1 MRSMLIPVVYPP
13 HDTPPPPAPPPDE
26 SPRREGDVPR
36 LLYLVRAL
44 WLCFFPVGVV
54 VAGMLFLMSVP
65 QAQEALLAL
74 DAHWGQPLA
83 LVVAFA
89 LWLLLAWYVCRV
101 LLDRRF
107 KADTLGECVHP
118 GFAERLRRWMP
129 RALIPIGG
137 LPVVVFFLAVPQE
150 RWVGAV
156 LLLITAALL
165 LFAIKRR
172 VWLQR
177 LTPGSWLYR
186 VLELE
191 CRAEAMADMARE
203 DRLTNLSRGLLALTL
218 VLQWMLFSALLLWPE
233 GTARAFGAPAL
244 VLAALGSWIVFGGVV
259 LTYLPKVYLRVP
271 LTPLPLVLFVLF
283 APLNDNHIVG
293 RVGTGQASSNA
304 PRLGVD
310 VWLQQWLSGPGA
322 DGKRPLVL
330 VAVSGGAS
338 RAAYWGSAA
347 LARLQELGEQ
357 ESVNFADSV
366 FTISGTSGGAL
377 AASTFV
383 AALDARRQAADAATC
398 SPWKL
403 ARAFTG
409 QDHLATPVG
418 LMLYPDLVQR
428 LLPVDFPGWDRSLG
442 LEEVWQRDWDRQV
455 ALRCPA
461 KTPGTNP
468 FAAPFTT
475 FAGAS
480 ARGGGW
486 LPLLSLNTAALTR
499 GQRVYQ
505 AHYRLHEADG
515 IDLLDGTLD
524 LDLDNLSLA
533 QAVHNSA
540 RFPYISPAGTVR
552 LKTPHHDGEQLDE
565 GSTWDHLGDGGYV
578 EASGALALLDVLR
591 ELEASGLLRECKPD
605 EDCTQLLDR
614 RRLRLVLLV
623 NNPARADDWL
633 CRDAPRGNN
642 IPPVDPGRRR
652 ATAMGLP
659 ELLAPPSGI
668 LASNEARALDSQLEL
683 IKRVGGCGRVAEL
696 RLPKFKDR
704 RDPSMNWMLNAS
716 SREQIDAALTESAK
730 SNDPWGQAAQAQL
743 SAHLKQV
750 RQWFTLMH

>member
-1 MRSMLIPVVYPP
+1 MLIPVVYPP
-13 HDTPPPPAPPPDE
+13 HDAPPTPPPPADE
-26 SPRREGDVPR
+26 APRSSEGDVPR
-36 LLYLVRAL
+36 LLYLARAL
-44 WLCFFPVGVV
+44 WLCAFPVGVV
-54 VAGMLFLMSVP
+54 VAGMLFLVSVP

-74 DAHWGQPLA
+74 DAHWGQPLS
-83 LVVAFA
+83 LFLAFG
-89 LWLLLAWYVCRV
+89 LWLLLAWYTCRL

-107 KADTLGECVHP
+107 KADTLGECVHKR
-118 GFAERLRRWMP
+118 FAEQLRRWLP
-129 RALIPIGG
+129 RALIPLGG
-137 LPVVVFFLAVPQE
+137 LPVAGFFLTVHGE

-177 LTPGSWLYR
+177 LPAQSWLYR
-186 VLELE
+186 ALALET
-191 CRAEAMADMARE
+191 RAQAVADLARE
-203 DRLTNLSRGLLALTL
+203 DRLTNLSRGLLTLTL
-218 VLQWMLFSALLLWPE
+218 GLQWVLFSALLWWPE
-233 GTARAFGAPAL
+233 GTARALGAPAL
-244 VLAALGSWIVFGGVV
+244 VLFALGSWVVFGAVV

-293 RVGTGQASSNA
+293 RAGPGTIAGNA
-304 PRLGVD
+304 PRLGLD
-310 VWLQQWLSGPGA
+310 VWLQQWLAGPGA

-330 VAVSGGAS
+330 VAVAGGAS

-357 ESVNFADSV
+357 ENVNFADSV

-377 AASTFV
+377 GASTFV
-383 AALDARRQAADAATC
+383 AALDARRRATDAAAC

-403 ARAFTG
+403 TRAFTG
-409 QDHLATPVG
+409 QDHLAAPVG

-428 LLPVDFPGWDRSLG
+428 FLPIDFPGWDRSLG
-442 LEEVWQRDWDRQV
+442 LEEVWQRDWDRQL
-455 ALRCPA
+455 ALRCAA
-461 KTPGTNP
+461 KTPAPNP
-468 FAAPFTT
+468 FAAPFTALT
-475 FAGAS
+475 GEL
-480 ARGGGW
+480 ARSGGW

-505 AHYRLHEADG
+505 TQFRLHEADG

-524 LDLDNLSLA
+524 LDVDNLSLA

-552 LKTPHHDGEQLDE
+552 LKTPHHDGDALDD
-565 GSTWDHLGDGGYV
+565 GGTWDHLGDGGYV
-578 EASGALALLDVLR
+578 ESSATLALLDVLR
-591 ELEASGLLRECKPD
+591 ELETSGLLRDCKP
-605 EDCTQLLDR
+605 EDDCSQVLDR

-623 NNPARADDWL
+623 NTPARADDWL

-652 ATAMGLP
+652 ATSMGLP
-659 ELLAPPSGI
+659 EMVAPPAGI
-668 LASNEARALDSQLEL
+668 LASNGARALDSQLEL

-696 RLPKFKDR
+696 RLPKFKDH
-704 RDPSMNWMLNAS
+704 RDPSMNWMLNAN
-716 SREQIDAALTESAK
+716 SREQIDAALTETTRTA
-730 SNDPWGQAAQAQL
+730 DPWGQPAQAQL
-743 SAHLKQV
+743 SAHLKQA
-750 RQWFTLMH
+750 RQWFNLMH